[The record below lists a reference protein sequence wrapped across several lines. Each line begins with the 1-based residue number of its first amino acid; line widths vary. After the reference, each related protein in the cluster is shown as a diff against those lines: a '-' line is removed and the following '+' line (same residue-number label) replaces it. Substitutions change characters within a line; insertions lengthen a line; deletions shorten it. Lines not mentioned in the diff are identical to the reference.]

1 MMMDRLSIAESMT
14 NSHMSQF
21 PKTTNQDFHGN
32 EVFYKAQSLGQ
43 QTDR

>member
-1 MMMDRLSIAESMT
+1 MDRLSIAESMT

-32 EVFYKAQSLGQ
+32 EVFEKAQTLGQ